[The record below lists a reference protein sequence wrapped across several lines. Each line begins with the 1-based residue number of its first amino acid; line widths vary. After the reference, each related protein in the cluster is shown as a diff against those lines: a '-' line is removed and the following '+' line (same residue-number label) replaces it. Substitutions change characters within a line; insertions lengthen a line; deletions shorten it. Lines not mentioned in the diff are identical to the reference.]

1 MNAPEEQDSI
11 SGKAY
16 DLKLALRLWRFLR
29 PHRKIFFLSLLLL
42 PVHQG
47 FNLAQPL
54 LLKIG
59 IDAVSAGDGL
69 TLMTTGLLFAGA
81 LAAEAG
87 AFFFQYYLS
96 MKVAQRC
103 LADLRVEL
111 FSHVQRLPMSY
122 FDRNPVGRLMTR
134 MTTDVEVL
142 QEMFAAGAM
151 NLVADLVLIAAIVAI
166 MLSLHVEMALV
177 SLALI
182 PFLLLGINVFRLKA
196 RQTYRLIRTRI
207 ARVNAYLG
215 EAIPGMAVI
224 QLFNRQERSF
234 EEFDDLNRSHRD
246 AIRRSNV
253 YEASLFS
260 MVEAAGSLSIALLLW
275 YGGGEVLQGVVGIG
289 TFVAFSEYIRRLF
302 VPLRDFSNKYAVI
315 QAAMTAA
322 ERIFELLDTAPEKS
336 GGSAEPVA
344 ATAPAAVPVPAPEPA
359 AAPATDAA
367 ATVLTGA
374 PGADGVPAPNPV
386 PTATVPAGAA
396 RVDSAPATNP
406 ALTAGGN
413 ASSAVRPGAVSAA
426 VVEPDHP
433 DRAAVEFDDVWF
445 SYRPNDPV
453 LKGVSFRIEPGERVA
468 VIGATGSGKTTTI
481 KLMSRLYD
489 VDSGAVR
496 VGGRD
501 VREWELDG
509 LRRHMGTVL
518 QDVFLFSG
526 DILSN
531 LKLGNESIPEER
543 IRAAVRS
550 ANAEGFIRRMPGGLR
565 AAVRER
571 GNNLSAGQRQL
582 LALVRMFVLD
592 PEILV
597 LDEATSSVDTET
609 EFLVQGAFE
618 KIMANRTCL
627 VIAHRLSTIRKAD
640 RILVFHRGVIREM
653 GSHAELME
661 KGGVYYRLHQLQF
674 QGEGNGGAEVERAR
688 VPFEE

>member
-1 MNAPEEQDSI
+1 MRAGGGFRNSAAMNAPEEQDNI

-16 DLKLALRLWRFLR
+16 DLALALRLWQFLR
-29 PHRKIFFLSLLLL
+29 PHRKVFFLSLLLL
-42 PVHQG
+42 PVHQC
-47 FNLAQPL
+47 FNLVQPL
-54 LLKIG
+54 LLKAG
-59 IDAVSAGDGL
+59 IDAISAGDGL

-87 AFFFQYYLS
+87 AFFFQYYLA
-96 MKVAQRC
+96 MLVAQRC
-103 LADLRVEL
+103 LADLRVAL

-166 MLSLHVEMALV
+166 MMSLHLEMALV

-182 PFLLLGINVFRLKA
+182 PFLLVGINVFRLKA

-224 QLFNRQERSF
+224 QLFNRQARSF
-234 EEFDDLNRSHRD
+234 EEFDGLNRDHRD
-246 AIRRSNV
+246 AIKRSNI

-275 YGGGEVLQGVVGIG
+275 FGGGEVLQGVVGIG

-322 ERIFELLDTAPEKS
+322 ERIFELLDTPVEAPGRVAASAVAAPEA
-336 GGSAEPVA
+336 GMPLA
-344 ATAPAAVPVPAPEPA
+344 ATSPA
-359 AAPATDAA
+359 AAPAVLQ
-367 ATVLTGA
+367 AT
-374 PGADGVPAPNPV
+374 PG
-386 PTATVPAGAA
+386 
-396 RVDSAPATNP
+396 
-406 ALTAGGN
+406 
-413 ASSAVRPGAVSAA
+413 
-426 VVEPDHP
+426 
-433 DRAAVEFDDVWF
+433 AVEFDDVWF
-445 SYRPNDPV
+445 SYRPGDPV

-481 KLMSRLYD
+481 KLMSRFYD
-489 VDSGAVR
+489 VDSGVVR

-501 VREWELDG
+501 VRDWDLDA
-509 LRRHMGTVL
+509 LRRHMGVVL

-531 LKLGNESIPEER
+531 LKLGNPDVPEER
-543 IRAAVRS
+543 IRAALRS
-550 ANAEGFIRRMPGGLR
+550 ANAEGFIRRMPGGLQ

-582 LALVRMFVLD
+582 LALVRMFVVD

-627 VIAHRLSTIRKAD
+627 VIAHRLSTIRNAD
-640 RILVFHRGVIREM
+640 RIVVFHRGVIREM
-653 GSHAELME
+653 GSHTELME

-674 QGEGNGGAEVERAR
+674 QGEGGGAA
-688 VPFEE
+688 VPGSQDPAPVA

>member
-1 MNAPEEQDSI
+1 MARAPGNIAAMNTREEQETVA
-11 SGKAY
+11 GKAY
-16 DLKLALRLWRFLR
+16 DIELARRLWRFIR
-29 PHRKIFFLSLLLL
+29 PHRKVFFLSALLL
-42 PVHQG
+42 PVHQV
-47 FNLAQPL
+47 FNLVQPL
-54 LLKIG
+54 LLKAG
-59 IDAVSAGDGL
+59 FDAVAAGDGV
-69 TLMTTGLLFAGA
+69 TLLTTGVLFGVALL
-81 LAAEAG
+81 AEAA

-96 MKVAQRC
+96 MLVAQRC
-103 LADLRVEL
+103 LADLRVKV

-122 FDRNPVGRLMTR
+122 FDRNPVGRVMTR

-151 NLVADLVLIAAIVAI
+151 NLVADLVLIVAIVTI
-166 MLSLHVEMALV
+166 MMSLHLELALV
-177 SLALI
+177 SLAMM

-234 EEFDDLNRSHRD
+234 EEFDDLNRAHRD

-275 YGGGEVLQGVVGIG
+275 YGGGEVLQGIVSIG

-322 ERIFELLDTAPEKS
+322 ERIFELLDT
-336 GGSAEPVA
+336 PVERPGR
-344 ATAPAAVPVPAPEPA
+344 PASPDLTPVPAAGLASGVPGPAEPA
-359 AAPATDAA
+359 AAPA
-367 ATVLTGA
+367 VIQPSRG
-374 PGADGVPAPNPV
+374 
-386 PTATVPAGAA
+386 
-396 RVDSAPATNP
+396 
-406 ALTAGGN
+406 
-413 ASSAVRPGAVSAA
+413 
-426 VVEPDHP
+426 
-433 DRAAVEFDDVWF
+433 AVEFDDVWF

-481 KLMSRLYD
+481 KLMSRFYD

-501 VREWELDG
+501 VREWDLDA
-509 LRRHMGTVL
+509 LRRHMGVVL

-531 LKLGNESIPEER
+531 LKLGNPDVSEDR
-543 IRAAVRS
+543 VRAALRN
-550 ANAEGFIRRMPGGLR
+550 ANGEGFVRRLPGGLQ

-582 LALVRMFVLD
+582 LALVRMFVVD

-627 VIAHRLSTIRKAD
+627 VIAHRLSTIRNAD
-640 RILVFHRGVIREM
+640 RIVVFHRGVIREM
-653 GSHAELME
+653 GSHSELME

-674 QGEGNGGAEVERAR
+674 QGEGGAADAPGTRDAAAVD
-688 VPFEE
+688 

>member
-1 MNAPEEQDSI
+1 MNAREDQDSI

-16 DLKLALRLWRFLR
+16 DLALARRLWRFIR
-29 PHRKIFFLSLLLL
+29 PHRKVFFLSALLL
-42 PVHQG
+42 PVHQC

-54 LLKIG
+54 LLKAG
-59 IDAVSAGDGL
+59 IDAISAGDGF
-69 TLMTTGLLFAGA
+69 TLIATGA
-81 LAAEAG
+81 LFFTALLAEGA

-96 MKVAQRC
+96 MLVAQRC

-122 FDRNPVGRLMTR
+122 FDRNPVGRVMTR

-151 NLVADLVLIAAIVAI
+151 NLVADLVLIVAIVGI

-177 SLALI
+177 SLAMI
-182 PFLLLGINVFRLKA
+182 PFLLLAINVFRVKA

-224 QLFNRQERSF
+224 QLFNRQARSF

-246 AIRRSNV
+246 AIQRSNV

-260 MVEAAGSLSIALLLW
+260 IVEAAGSLSIALLLW
-275 YGGGEVLQGVVGIG
+275 YGGGEVLQGIVSIG

-322 ERIFELLDTAPEKS
+322 ERIFELLDT
-336 GGSAEPVA
+336 PVEVPGRA
-344 ATAPAAVPVPAPEPA
+344 QSQPATAPSAAAASPAA
-359 AAPATDAA
+359 TAAPATAGSQPA
-367 ATVLTGA
+367 ATPSAV
-374 PGADGVPAPNPV
+374 
-386 PTATVPAGAA
+386 
-396 RVDSAPATNP
+396 APA
-406 ALTAGGN
+406 
-413 ASSAVRPGAVSAA
+413 ASQPSRG
-426 VVEPDHP
+426 
-433 DRAAVEFDDVWF
+433 AVEFDDVWF
-445 SYRPNDPV
+445 SYRPGDPV

-481 KLMSRLYD
+481 KLMSRFYD

-501 VREWELDG
+501 VREWDLDA
-509 LRRHMGTVL
+509 LRRHMGVVL
-518 QDVFLFSG
+518 QDVFLFTG

-531 LKLGNESIPEER
+531 LKLGNPDVPDDKV
-543 IRAAVRS
+543 RAALRN
-550 ANAEGFIRRMPGGLR
+550 ANAEGFIRRLPGGLQ
-565 AAVRER
+565 APVRER

-582 LALVRMFVLD
+582 LALVRMFVVD

-627 VIAHRLSTIRKAD
+627 VIAHRLSTIRNAD
-640 RILVFHRGVIREM
+640 RIVVFHRGVIREM
-653 GSHAELME
+653 GSHTELME
-661 KGGVYYRLHQLQF
+661 QQGVYYRLHQLQF
-674 QGEGNGGAEVERAR
+674 QGDGAGMAAPEAPDVVA
-688 VPFEE
+688 VD

>member
-1 MNAPEEQDSI
+1 MNAREEQENI

-16 DLKLALRLWRFLR
+16 DLELALRLWRFIR
-29 PHRKIFFLSLLLL
+29 PHRKVFLLSLLLL
-42 PVHQG
+42 PVHQV

-54 LLKIG
+54 LLKHG
-59 IDAVSAGDGL
+59 IDAIAAGDGF
-69 TLMTTGLLFAGA
+69 TLLTTGVLFGVALL
-81 LAAEAG
+81 AEAG

-96 MKVAQRC
+96 MLVAQRC
-103 LADLRVEL
+103 LADLRVAL

-151 NLVADLVLIAAIVAI
+151 NLVADLVLIVVIVAI
-166 MLSLHVEMALV
+166 MMSLHLEMALM
-177 SLALI
+177 SLALM
-182 PFLLLGINVFRLKA
+182 PFLLLAINVFRIKA

-224 QLFNRQERSF
+224 QLFNRQARSF

-246 AIRRSNV
+246 AIQRSNV

-322 ERIFELLDTAPEKS
+322 ERIFELLDTPVEAP
-336 GGSAEPVA
+336 GR
-344 ATAPAAVPVPAPEPA
+344 ATPSA
-359 AAPATDAA
+359 AAPA
-367 ATVLTGA
+367 VIH
-374 PGADGVPAPNPV
+374 PAR
-386 PTATVPAGAA
+386 G
-396 RVDSAPATNP
+396 
-406 ALTAGGN
+406 
-413 ASSAVRPGAVSAA
+413 
-426 VVEPDHP
+426 
-433 DRAAVEFDDVWF
+433 AVEFDDVWF
-445 SYRPNDPV
+445 SYRPGDPV
-453 LKGVSFRIEPGERVA
+453 LKGVSFKIEPGERVA

-481 KLMSRLYD
+481 KLMSRFYD

-501 VREWELDG
+501 VREWDLDA
-509 LRRHMGTVL
+509 LRRHMGVVL

-531 LKLGNESIPEER
+531 LQLGNGSISEER
-543 IRAAVRS
+543 IRTALRS
-550 ANAEGFIRRMPGGLR
+550 ANAEGFVRRLPGGLR
-565 AAVRER
+565 APVRER
-571 GNNLSAGQRQL
+571 GGNLSAGERQL
-582 LALVRMFVLD
+582 LALVRMFVVD

-609 EFLVQGAFE
+609 EFLVQGAFD

-627 VIAHRLSTIRKAD
+627 VIAHRLSTIRNAD
-640 RILVFHRGVIREM
+640 RIVVFHRGVIREV
-653 GSHAELME
+653 GSHAELMDRR
-661 KGGVYYRLHQLQF
+661 GVYYRLHQLQF
-674 QGEGNGGAEVERAR
+674 QGEEAQGA
-688 VPFEE
+688 

>member
-1 MNAPEEQDSI
+1 MRAGGGGYGRGMAMNAPEEQDHI

-42 PVHQG
+42 PVHQC

-54 LLKIG
+54 LLKTG
-59 IDAVSAGDGL
+59 IDAVSVGDGV
-69 TLMTTGLLFAGA
+69 TLMTAGLLFAGA
-81 LAAEAG
+81 LAAEA
-87 AFFFQYYLS
+87 AAYFFQYYLS

-103 LADLRVEL
+103 LADLRVAL

-166 MLSLHVEMALV
+166 MMSLHMELALV

-182 PFLLLGINVFRLKA
+182 PFLLVGINVFRLKA

-224 QLFNRQERSF
+224 QLFNRQARSF
-234 EEFDDLNRSHRD
+234 EEFDDLNRAHRD
-246 AIRRSNV
+246 AIKRSNI

-302 VPLRDFSNKYAVI
+302 VPLRDFSNKYALI

-322 ERIFELLDTAPEKS
+322 ERIFELLDTEPEKS
-336 GGSAEPVA
+336 GADA
-344 ATAPAAVPVPAPEPA
+344 APAAVRATTPPA
-359 AAPATDAA
+359 AQ
-367 ATVLTGA
+367 G
-374 PGADGVPAPNPV
+374 
-386 PTATVPAGAA
+386 
-396 RVDSAPATNP
+396 
-406 ALTAGGN
+406 
-413 ASSAVRPGAVSAA
+413 VRPAAEGSAA
-426 VVEPDHP
+426 EEP
-433 DRAAVEFDDVWF
+433 AVEFDDVWF

-453 LKGVSFRIEPGERVA
+453 LKGVSFRIDPGERVA

-481 KLMSRLYD
+481 KLMGRFYD
-489 VDSGAVR
+489 VDSGVVR

-501 VREWELDG
+501 VREWELDA

-531 LKLGNESIPEER
+531 LRLGNESIPEER
-543 IRAAVRS
+543 VRAAVRS
-550 ANAEGFIRRMPGGLR
+550 ANAEGFIRRMSGGLR
-565 AAVRER
+565 AVVRER

-627 VIAHRLSTIRKAD
+627 VIAHRLSTIRNAD
-640 RILVFHRGVIREM
+640 RIVVFHRGVIRET

-674 QGEGNGGAEVERAR
+674 QGEGNGGEAR
-688 VPFEE
+688 GVAADR